1 MIRIAIVD
9 DEEYYL
15 QKERQIT
22 EDYFAG
28 KGVECKVTVYQSAE
42 WFVAGIQEETFD
54 VYILDMEMPKVK
66 GLEAAQAIRIR
77 YPDPII
83 IFITNYMNYM
93 MEAFE
98 VNTWR
103 YIPKQMLEEKLE
115 KAYDALIPILQER
128 EKSYL
133 VVQKRGEIEK
143 LNYSD
148 IMYMRK
154 EGKYTVIIH
163 MYGECKMRKPLDEMI
178 EELKSDEFMMIEK
191 GFIINIKHVMKLK
204 EGEVYMRDG
213 MILPIRKRGITAVRE
228 ALLEYW
234 G

>member
-1 MIRIAIVD
+1 
-9 DEEYYL
+9 
-15 QKERQIT
+15 
-22 EDYFAG
+22 
-28 KGVECKVTVYQSAE
+28 
-42 WFVAGIQEETFD
+42 
-54 VYILDMEMPKVK
+54 
-66 GLEAAQAIRIR
+66 
-77 YPDPII
+77 
-83 IFITNYMNYM
+83 MNYM

-115 KAYDALIPILQER
+115 KAYDTLIPILQER

-163 MYGECKMRKPLDEMI
+163 MYGECKMRKSLDEMM